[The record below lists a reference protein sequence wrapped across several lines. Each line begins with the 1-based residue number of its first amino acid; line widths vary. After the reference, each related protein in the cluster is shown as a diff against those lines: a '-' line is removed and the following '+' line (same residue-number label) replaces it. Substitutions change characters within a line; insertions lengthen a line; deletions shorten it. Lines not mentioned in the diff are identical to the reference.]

1 MFTNILPWRRY
12 RLSHDIMEVLLFK
25 ELFKNLGYSSLYTL
39 QMIEWKKKKKKIIP
53 ESPDLIDEPWALCP
67 GSHMSYTAI
76 QKTITCIPT
85 SLSFTIY
92 PDGTTAI
99 IQTLDYSNL
108 PGGMMAVHKSLSST
122 LPGSEVNSYMMNR
135 NKKLPV
141 PCNKKEHIGRMK
153 RRNGWSMRVKL
164 KLS

>member
-1 MFTNILPWRRY
+1 
-12 RLSHDIMEVLLFK
+12 
-25 ELFKNLGYSSLYTL
+25 
-39 QMIEWKKKKKKIIP
+39 
-53 ESPDLIDEPWALCP
+53 
-67 GSHMSYTAI
+67 MSYTAI

-122 LPGSEVNSYMMNR
+122 LPGSEVNSYMVNR
-135 NKKLPV
+135 KKKLPV

-153 RRNGWSMRVKL
+153 RRNG
-164 KLS
+164 